1 MQVQYRSST
10 LIFEATQEMCK
21 ITLLCSPENTFKF
34 GFKENLY
41 DLTVGNTRTFHI

>member
-1 MQVQYRSST
+1 
-10 LIFEATQEMCK
+10 
-21 ITLLCSPENTFKF
+21 LCSPENTFKF